1 MYRSTFKLKEGRSYF
16 KNKSNRPLFIQRY
29 LKKNRVIEIS
39 LKSLYRN
46 LLFVIFLTLSKR
58 TFSLFFFFF
67 FFSISG
73 EKKSKF
79 PTLLLFS
86 TDEFVLYIYIIEA
99 KTIEQP
105 PIKEFYFQ
113 HITERRVYIPF
124 PLSLKLAK
132 ILNPN

>member
-1 MYRSTFKLKEGRSYF
+1 MPVQSHGVRVCEERKEGRGKKKKRKKKKVYRSTFKLKEGRSYF

-67 FFSISG
+67 FLSISG

-86 TDEFVLYIYIIEA
+86 TDEFVLYIRIYN
-99 KTIEQP
+99 
-105 PIKEFYFQ
+105 
-113 HITERRVYIPF
+113 R
-124 PLSLKLAK
+124 S
-132 ILNPN
+132 